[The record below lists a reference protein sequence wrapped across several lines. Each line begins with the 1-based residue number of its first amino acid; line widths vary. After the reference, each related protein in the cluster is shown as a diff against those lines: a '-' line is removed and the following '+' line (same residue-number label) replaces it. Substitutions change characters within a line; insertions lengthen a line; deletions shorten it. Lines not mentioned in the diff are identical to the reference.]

1 MSPFNEQIDLNI
13 LAEDNVRTLEL
24 PKGKLGIPTVVGL
37 IGIPGSGKTYLSK
50 YLVQSLPIALLSE
63 EEMLKF
69 LAPRLTFFNRAQ
81 DQVVV
86 LALKTMEKLIK
97 KGVSCIFDFNIKKR
111 HDRQIFKQ
119 TVEAA
124 GGKFILIHVDVDKEE
139 AYKRITKGNY
149 QVTRGEKKG
158 VILNKDLFEYE
169 VASTMVPIAEEKALK
184 FNSNNPEGMET
195 LLLQIS
201 KLTSVS

>member
-1 MSPFNEQIDLNI
+1 MSPFNSQINLDI
-13 LAEDNVRTLEL
+13 LAEDNVRTLEI
-24 PKGKLGIPTVVGL
+24 PKGKLGSPTVIGL
-37 IGIPGSGKTYLSK
+37 IGIPGSGKTFLAKS
-50 YLVQSLPIALLSE
+50 LVQSLPITLLSE

-81 DQVVV
+81 DQVVI

-97 KGVSCIFDFNIKKR
+97 RGVSCIFDFNIKKR

-124 GGKFILIHVDVDKEE
+124 GGKFLLIHVDVDKEE

-149 QVTRGEKKG
+149 EVTRGEKKG

-169 VASTMVPIAEEKALK
+169 VTSTMVPIAEEKAIK
-184 FNSNNPEGMET
+184 FNSNNPEGINI
-195 LLLQIS
+195 LLEQIPRLA
-201 KLTSVS
+201 KLP

>member
-1 MSPFNEQIDLNI
+1 MSPFNDQINLDV
-13 LAEDNVRTLEL
+13 LAEDNVRTLEI

-50 YLVQSLPIALLSE
+50 YIVQSLPIALLSE

-86 LALKTMEKLIK
+86 LALKTMERLIK
-97 KGVSCIFDFNIKKR
+97 RGVSYIFDFNIKKR
-111 HDRQIFKQ
+111 HDRQIFNQ

-124 GGKFILIHVDVDKEE
+124 GGKFILIYVDVDKRD

-149 QVTRGEKKG
+149 QVTRGEKKA

-169 VASTMVPIAEEKALK
+169 VASTMVPIAEERALK
-184 FNSNNPEGMET
+184 FNSKNPEGMET
-195 LLLQIS
+195 LLGQIS